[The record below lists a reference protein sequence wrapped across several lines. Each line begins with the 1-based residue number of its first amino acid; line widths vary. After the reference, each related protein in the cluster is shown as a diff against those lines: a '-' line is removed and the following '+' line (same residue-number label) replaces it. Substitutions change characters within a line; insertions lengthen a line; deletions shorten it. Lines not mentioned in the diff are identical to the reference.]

1 MPEGDNWH
9 GSGRAGDVRKG
20 AIGRDVG
27 VEDPRV
33 SLREAVVHS
42 ILDEHVPVVVTLGID
57 RRAAA
62 RTRVAL
68 IQARI
73 EPSGDVVR
81 LPAGAD
87 CDAGPRDRGGPER
100 SRSECGAIR

>member
-1 MPEGDNWH
+1 PCVTRHIEMSKPDDRDRT
-9 GSGRAGDVRKG
+9 GRTVDVRKS
-20 AIGRDVG
+20 AVRRDVG
-27 VEDPRV
+27 VQDPGV

-62 RTRVAL
+62 RTWIPL

-81 LPAGAD
+81 LPSGAD
-87 CDAGPRDRGGPER
+87 CDAGPRYRGRPE
-100 SRSECGAIR
+100 